1 MSKPKLWTGDFT
13 LLLCVNFFGFV
24 CCQALNNGTP
34 IYVNAHGGAT
44 AFSGALILE
53 FSLCAA
59 FARIFAGRLIDNGTR
74 KRIMVA
80 GALLLFAGTLP
91 ALVFPGVEAQLVLRA
106 LQGAGFGCVHTA
118 ASTAA
123 ADVLPKERLGEG
135 IGYFGLGQSLGMA
148 IGPTFAVIMTSM
160 VFSESLFVGVAA
172 VAAALFMLVMACTYE
187 SHFKRLPETS
197 AYRQRREELGDQ
209 FYNQAPKSKGFSLS
223 QLFVASA
230 LPGAIPMV
238 VVCLGYAIIV
248 NFATLYATQLGMPNP
263 GMFFVFAAITMTAVR
278 LGGGN
283 LIEKI
288 NLKKLIALP
297 LLCGAI
303 SLLMLAN
310 LNAEWMLWLGGA
322 LFGLSMGL
330 VFPILNTV
338 CVKNTVPERW
348 GSASAMFGL
357 TNDLGIGLGALMW
370 GAVADVTGFVPVMY
384 GGCIMFVFAYIAA
397 LVLFPKN
404 LGSQR

>member
-1 MSKPKLWTGDFT
+1 MSKPKLWSGDFV
-13 LLLCVNFFGFV
+13 LLLCINFFGFV

-34 IYVNAHGGAT
+34 IYVNALGGAT

-53 FSLCAA
+53 FSLAA
-59 FARIFAGRLIDNGTR
+59 AVARIFAGRLIDAGTR

-80 GALLLFAGTLP
+80 GAVLLFAGTIP
-91 ALVFPGVEAQLVLRA
+91 TLVVPGVMPQLLFRA

-135 IGYFGLGQSLGMA
+135 IGYFGMGQSLGMA
-148 IGPTFAVIMTSM
+148 IGPTFAVVLTSM
-160 VFSESLFVGVAA
+160 VFAESLFVGVAA
-172 VAAALFMLVMACTYE
+172 VAAVLFLLVMCCTYE
-187 SHFKRLPETS
+187 KNYQRLPESS
-197 AYRQRREELGDQ
+197 AYRTRREELGEN
-209 FYNQAPKSKGFSLS
+209 FYNVEPKKGFSFS

-238 VVCLGYAIIV
+238 IVCLGYAIIV
-248 NFATLYATQLGMPNP
+248 NFTSLYATQLGMPNP

-288 NLKKLIALP
+288 QLKKLIALP
-297 LLCGAI
+297 LLCGI
-303 SLLMLAN
+303 FTLLMLAN
-310 LNAEWMLWLGGA
+310 LNAEWMLWVSGA
-322 LFGLSMGL
+322 LFGFSMGL

-357 TNDLGIGLGALMW
+357 TNDLGIGLGALAW

-384 GGCIMFVFAYIAA
+384 GGCIMFVFAFIAA
-397 LVLFPKN
+397 LILFPKN
-404 LGSQR
+404 LGAK